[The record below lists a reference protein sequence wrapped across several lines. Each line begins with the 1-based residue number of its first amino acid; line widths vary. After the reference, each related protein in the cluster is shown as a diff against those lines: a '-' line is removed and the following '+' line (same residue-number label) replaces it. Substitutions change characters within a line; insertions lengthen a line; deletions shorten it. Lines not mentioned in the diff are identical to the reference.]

1 MLVNRY
7 GNKVKQELVT
17 LASGN
22 FNSNWEYLTIN
33 LNDDIANYRML
44 IVEYKRKDT
53 KKGYFQIPVINGS
66 IGERFNSTETESG
79 SLRYIQMNV
88 QNVKARSFE
97 ESLFSYVNKESY
109 EPLTITVIYGIQ

>member
-1 MLVNRY
+1 MLDRY
-7 GNKVKQELVT
+7 GNKLKQELVT

-22 FNSNWEYLTIN
+22 FNSDWEYLTIN

-66 IGERFNSTETESG
+66 IGERFNATETERG
-79 SLRYIQMNV
+79 GLRYIQMNV

-97 ESLFSYVNKESY
+97 ESLFSYVTKDNF
-109 EPLTITVIYGIQ
+109 EPLTITAIYGMQ